1 MSTNEMDTKI
11 YTLRELQTEIERLQ
25 AEADAIK
32 DAIKAEM
39 IERGQETLTGNGWK
53 ASWKV
58 IESARLDGKA
68 LRAAM
73 PEIAARF
80 TVTTRASR
88 FTLT

>member
-1 MSTNEMDTKI
+1 MSTNEMDTKVF
-11 YTLRELQTEIERLQ
+11 TLRELQTEIERLQ
-25 AEADAIK
+25 AEAEAIK
-32 DAIKAEM
+32 DEIKAEM

-58 IESARLDGKA
+58 IESARLDTKA
-68 LRAAM
+68 LKAAM
-73 PEIAARF
+73 PDVAARF

>member
-1 MSTNEMDTKI
+1 MSTNEMDTKVT
-11 YTLRELQTEIERLQ
+11 TLRELQTEIERLQ
-25 AEADAIK
+25 AEAEAIK

-58 IESARLDGKA
+58 IESARLDTKA
-68 LRAAM
+68 LKAAM
-73 PEIAARF
+73 PDVAARF

>member
-1 MSTNEMDTKI
+1 MSTNEIDTKVF
-11 YTLRELQTEIERLQ
+11 TLRELQTEIERLQ

-58 IESARLDGKA
+58 IESARLDTKA
-68 LRAAM
+68 LKAAM
-73 PEIAARF
+73 PDVVARF

>member
-1 MSTNEMDTKI
+1 MSTNEMDTKVF
-11 YTLRELQTEIERLQ
+11 TLRELQTEIERLQ
-25 AEADAIK
+25 AEAEAIK

-58 IESARLDGKA
+58 IESARLDTKA
-68 LRAAM
+68 LKAAM
-73 PEIAARF
+73 PDIAARF

>member
-1 MSTNEMDTKI
+1 MSTNEMDTKVF
-11 YTLRELQTEIERLQ
+11 TLRELQTEIERLQ
-25 AEADAIK
+25 AEAEAIK

-58 IESARLDGKA
+58 IESARLDTKA
-68 LRAAM
+68 LKAAM
-73 PEIAARF
+73 PDVAARF

>member
-1 MSTNEMDTKI
+1 MSTNEMDTKVF
-11 YTLRELQTEIERLQ
+11 TLRELKTEIERLQ
-25 AEADAIK
+25 AEAEAIK

-58 IESARLDGKA
+58 IESARLDTKA
-68 LRAAM
+68 LKAAM
-73 PEIAARF
+73 PDVAARF
-80 TVTTRASR
+80 TVTTMSSR